1 MITRNLGIASLLV
14 CSSLLVAACG
24 GDGKRARSPESEDL
38 FAETSTE
45 EDMPPPP
52 EKEADPSLT
61 DAVEGPGAAG
71 GMIKLAAMTFTPAKR
86 AKDKAAK
93 SIELKEDGTV
103 LVDGKEAAAIKG
115 DQVDSTGGTSML
127 TVGVDGSLVGNGVS
141 PGLKFDGDEVVTEN
155 GTRLRVEADGTITA
169 TTDGKTEPIGKAE
182 NGAASPRA
190 ALIVAV
196 LWMDLPASATKK

>member
-1 MITRNLGIASLLV
+1 MNMRLGIASVLVV

-24 GDGKRARSPESEDL
+24 GDGKRVRSPEMDDVL
-38 FAETSTE
+38 ADNSTE

-52 EKEADPSLT
+52 VKEADLSS
-61 DAVEGPGAAG
+61 AEVVEGPGAAG
-71 GMIKLAAMTFTPAKR
+71 GMIKLAPMTFTPAK
-86 AKDKAAK
+86 KGQTG

-103 LVDGKEAAAIKG
+103 LIDGKPAAAIKG

-141 PGLKFDGDEVVTEN
+141 SAMKFEGDDVVTES
-155 GTRLRVEADGTITA
+155 GIRLSVGEDGTITA
-169 TTDGKTEPIGKAE
+169 SKDGKTETIATVE

-196 LWMDLPASATKK
+196 LWMEIPASLTKAKK